1 MRVVAHARSRT
12 SSVYPQPAIH
22 RFTRRGLAGPVRSS
36 TAKSRCHL
44 SGNTGAIRGVQG
56 SRSIGGG
63 RSRDRSEGGNDVQ
76 SLTRRQ
82 GPAVAPAHA
91 APPRRSASLISVA
104 VIGDDHQLL
113 WRVRSALQR
122 EGVAGRIEDGGA
134 THLRAD
140 RLESRPDVVVIGSR
154 DPRVCIAEAGQAHRG
169 RAGAHVIVVLE
180 SGAGCDVRRLLE
192 AGVDGVVLEPD
203 LEETVGLVVRAVCA
217 GHVSVPR
224 SMRHAIDPPE
234 FSARERE
241 IFTLVVAGLT
251 NGEIAER
258 RFLARSTVAGRLT
271 SIFRRLGVQSRDE
284 AVSLVMGADESLRER
299 LVDRRAVRS
308 PRAAA
313 AER

>member
-1 MRVVAHARSRT
+1 VQT
-12 SSVYPQPAIH
+12 
-22 RFTRRGLAGPVRSS
+22 FTRRP
-36 TAKSRCHL
+36 
-44 SGNTGAIRGVQG
+44 Q
-56 SRSIGGG
+56 
-63 RSRDRSEGGNDVQ
+63 
-76 SLTRRQ
+76 
-82 GPAVAPAHA
+82 PAVAPPHA
-91 APPRRSASLISVA
+91 VPLRRSAALISVA
-104 VIGDDHQLL
+104 VVGDDLNL
-113 WRVRSALQR
+113 KERVDSALRR
-122 EGVAGRIEDGGA
+122 EGVAGRITHGGA
-134 THLRAD
+134 THLRSD
-140 RLESRPDVVVIGSR
+140 RLERRPDVVLLGIG
-154 DPRVCIAEAGQAHRG
+154 DPRSCIAEATRVRRRLGG
-169 RAGAHVIVVLE
+169 VHVVVVLQD
-180 SGAGCDVRRLLE
+180 GASCNVRRLLE

-203 LEETVGLVVRAVCA
+203 LEETIGLVVRGVCA
-217 GHVSVPR
+217 GHVSLPR

-299 LVDRRAVRS
+299 LVDRRAVGS